1 MLRTIFKLFFLI
13 TLLYIPINDIGLGII
28 TNYFDELICVFL
40 LIYSVIKNKTSNTY
54 IWLILLFIVINLI
67 NALLSSMPFDL
78 FRFALDLFLFLKPII
93 FIMVLSQ
100 ISPKVFKESFN
111 FFFMTSRLYL
121 ILAFIFLPFHYLYDS
136 FKFYDSRFGLNAYNF
151 IAVNAGDFSNMLLVT
166 TLISSAGRSNKWN
179 KFFILIGIILMLSS
193 LRFKSFVIAL
203 ALVIFLNRRILFV
216 MHNFLREK
224 VLRRKTFNFK
234 NILKLLPLAIIILLP
249 GYGQFVKYF
258 LSEDLTPRLQLFLEG
273 LNIFK
278 ENFPFG
284 IGPGYFGSATS
295 SLMYSPVYT
304 ELGWADHWGL
314 GENADTNF
322 LNDTFWP
329 MVMAQYG
336 LLGLII
342 VIVIYRN
349 FFYSYFSTH
358 TFNSFKYTLLSILS
372 LFLSTIGSAI
382 FIGHIGL
389 FYILSKFLIDNS
401 YKTREN

>member
-1 MLRTIFKLFFLI
+1 
-13 TLLYIPINDIGLGII
+13 
-28 TNYFDELICVFL
+28 
-40 LIYSVIKNKTSNTY
+40 
-54 IWLILLFIVINLI
+54 
-67 NALLSSMPFDL
+67 
-78 FRFALDLFLFLKPII
+78 
-93 FIMVLSQ
+93 
-100 ISPKVFKESFN
+100 
-111 FFFMTSRLYL
+111 
-121 ILAFIFLPFHYLYDS
+121 
-136 FKFYDSRFGLNAYNF
+136 
-151 IAVNAGDFSNMLLVT
+151 
-166 TLISSAGRSNKWN
+166 
-179 KFFILIGIILMLSS
+179 
-193 LRFKSFVIAL
+193 
-203 ALVIFLNRRILFV
+203 
-216 MHNFLREK
+216 
-224 VLRRKTFNFK
+224 
-234 NILKLLPLAIIILLP
+234 
-249 GYGQFVKYF
+249 
-258 LSEDLTPRLQLFLEG
+258 
-273 LNIFK
+273 
-278 ENFPFG
+278 
-284 IGPGYFGSATS
+284 
-295 SLMYSPVYT
+295 MYSPVYT